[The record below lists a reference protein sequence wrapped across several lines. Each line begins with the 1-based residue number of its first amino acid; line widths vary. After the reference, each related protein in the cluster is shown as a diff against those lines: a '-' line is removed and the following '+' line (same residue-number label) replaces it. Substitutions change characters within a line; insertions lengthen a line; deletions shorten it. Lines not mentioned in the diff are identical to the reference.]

1 MDKSDIYVQI
11 DLFLLTQAFLIVFW
25 VGVIKSIP
33 IALICF
39 FVIVLVFRYYKRIT
53 NYLLVRRF
61 EIYIG
66 NSLNRYLDV
75 LNLMREL
82 LEENGDRNDELERKI
97 SEVVEAIKR
106 NDVMTHK
113 GKLLIPDGLN
123 LEAIE

>member
-1 MDKSDIYVQI
+1 MIRK
-11 DLFLLTQAFLIVFW
+11 L
-25 VGVIKSIP
+25 
-33 IALICF
+33 C
-39 FVIVLVFRYYKRIT
+39 

-61 EIYIG
+61 ENYVG

-113 GKLLIPDGLN
+113 GRTLIPDKLIA
-123 LEAIE
+123 EASE

>member
-1 MDKSDIYVQI
+1 MS
-11 DLFLLTQAFLIVFW
+11 LIQ
-25 VGVIKSIP
+25 
-33 IALICF
+33 
-39 FVIVLVFRYYKRIT
+39 RIT

-61 EIYIG
+61 EGYIG

-75 LNLMREL
+75 LNIMREL
-82 LEENGDRNDELERKI
+82 LEDNGDRNEELERKI
-97 SEVVEAIKR
+97 SEVADAIKR